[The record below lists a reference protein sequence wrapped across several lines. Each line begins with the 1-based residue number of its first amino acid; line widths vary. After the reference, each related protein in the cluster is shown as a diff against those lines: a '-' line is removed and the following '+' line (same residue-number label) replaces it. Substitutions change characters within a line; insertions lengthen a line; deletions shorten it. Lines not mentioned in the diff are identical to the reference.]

1 MQLQGQKKQKAS
13 QAVFWNFRKTF
24 LAPPYL
30 VSENVCQ
37 KLSVVAL
44 GYWQTL
50 LSLVAP
56 VFAWFSPVASQL
68 KLGLGMFFSFWKETQ
83 NKPGKQTVKNLNRS
97 QKESHIVL
105 KTLLAINGIIT

>member
-68 KLGLGMFFSFWKETQ
+68 KLSLGIFFFLFEKKPKTNQENKLLKILTEARRNPTLFLRLFW
-83 NKPGKQTVKNLNRS
+83 L
-97 QKESHIVL
+97 
-105 KTLLAINGIIT
+105 

>member
-56 VFAWFSPVASQL
+56 VFAWFSLVASQL
-68 KLGLGMFFSFWKETQ
+68 KLSLGIFFLFEKKPKTNQENKLLKILTEARRNPTLFLRLFW
-83 NKPGKQTVKNLNRS
+83 L
-97 QKESHIVL
+97 
-105 KTLLAINGIIT
+105 